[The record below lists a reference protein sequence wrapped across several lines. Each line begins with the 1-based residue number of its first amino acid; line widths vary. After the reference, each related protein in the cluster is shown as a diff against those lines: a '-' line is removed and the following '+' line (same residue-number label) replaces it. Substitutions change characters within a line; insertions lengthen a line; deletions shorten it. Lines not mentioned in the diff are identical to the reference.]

1 MKITLLLLS
10 LALGALA
17 IVPER
22 QVLITYP
29 DDTPPAELHRAK
41 SAIEEAVR
49 SQTLGYVKVNLL
61 TLTQGGR
68 ILHDFGESK
77 CTIVMSCDTD

>member
-1 MKITLLLLS
+1 MKIILLLLS
-10 LALGALA
+10 LAISTLA
-17 IVPER
+17 VVPER

-49 SQTLGYVKVNLL
+49 SQDLGHVKVNLL
-61 TLTQGGR
+61 TIFQGGR

-77 CTIVMSCDTD
+77 CTIAMSCGTD